1 MIEHKKITLIHETGL
16 GILLGVLFGFLL
28 YEEKYIT
35 DFSGEFFFIYI
46 LPPIIFAG
54 GYNLKKDKFFK
65 NIFYIV
71 LYAVIGTIVNFLIT
85 LAIMI
90 PINNSGLIYTN
101 NGE

>member
-1 MIEHKKITLIHETGL
+1 M
-16 GILLGVLFGFLL
+16 GILLGVIFGFAL
-28 YEEKYIT
+28 YEEQYIT
-35 DFSGEFFFIYI
+35 EFSGEFFFIYI

-85 LAIMI
+85 LLII
-90 PINNSGLIYTN
+90 GLINKAGYYIKIYFLIKYLW
-101 NGE
+101 